1 MPKQEGDGL
10 TSSAGLMRYFDEES
24 ANTPMIG
31 PKQIIAF
38 SAVLGVLILALNLY
52 YGLWP

>member
-1 MPKQEGDGL
+1 MVKQQGDGL

-24 ANTPMIG
+24 TETPIIG
-31 PKQIIAF
+31 PKQIMVF
-38 SAVLGVLILALNLY
+38 SAVLGVLILSLNLY